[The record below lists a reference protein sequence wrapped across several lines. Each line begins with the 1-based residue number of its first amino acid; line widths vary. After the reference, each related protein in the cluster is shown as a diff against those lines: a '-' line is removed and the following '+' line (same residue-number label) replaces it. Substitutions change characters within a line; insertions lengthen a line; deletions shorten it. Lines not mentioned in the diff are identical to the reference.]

1 MGSPI
6 KYYRV
11 PEVSRACCVNVVDS
25 MIKEE
30 VYCVIHRF
38 CYSNFLRIRYESS
51 SNKTRKNDGNCF
63 N

>member
-11 PEVSRACCVNVVDS
+11 LEVSRTCCVNVVDS

-30 VYCVIHRF
+30 GL
-38 CYSNFLRIRYESS
+38 LRY
-51 SNKTRKNDGNCF
+51 
-63 N
+63 

>member
-11 PEVSRACCVNVVDS
+11 PEVSRTCCVNVVDS

-30 VYCVIHRF
+30 GLLRYS
-38 CYSNFLRIRYESS
+38 SNFLRIRYESS

>member
-11 PEVSRACCVNVVDS
+11 PEVSRTCCVNVVDS

-30 VYCVIHRF
+30 GLLR
-38 CYSNFLRIRYESS
+38 YSSFLLLEFFKNSISS

>member
-11 PEVSRACCVNVVDS
+11 PEVSRTCCVNVVDS

-30 VYCVIHRF
+30 DLLR
-38 CYSNFLRIRYESS
+38 YSSFLLLEFFKNSIRIKFEQDAKERWQLL
-51 SNKTRKNDGNCF
+51 
-63 N
+63 